1 MVGGCERVALEEMY
15 MWYVRTNTLKRRAEV
30 LSFSWWPLRGS
41 DSSHA
46 IKNDTQHLSQVFTHL
61 LKNIFL
67 RD

>member
-46 IKNDTQHLSQVFTHL
+46 IKNDTQHLS
-61 LKNIFL
+61 
-67 RD
+67 